1 MLRKRRA
8 EILWWFLEHAVQC
21 STVQPERGVY
31 SSAHVQAHAQVQ
43 AQVQVQV
50 HAHVEAQVQTHV
62 QAHVTQNTQCKAMSG
77 KIMQCKTK

>member
-31 SSAHVQAHAQVQ
+31 ISAHVQAHVQVQ
-43 AQVQVQV
+43 AQVQVRIVKQSPALGRTISSYFDSHSPAV
-50 HAHVEAQVQTHV
+50 
-62 QAHVTQNTQCKAMSG
+62 
-77 KIMQCKTK
+77 